1 MNSSL
6 HRQTDSKFCQLPKID
21 RQTDSNLESCIR
33 ENVFPFQK
41 SLPSQLACLWCSS
54 VTGDR
59 SYRCELC
66 LRARKVSVFGVHDVW
81 SSRTDAQ
88 ILLCVARAGYT
99 SGFFFRS
106 NIQSNNWIKQCLLT
120 DHVHSRIYKH
130 ICFQVKYSI
139 KLLNQSLLTDHKHSN
154 RMHQVNNL
162 SQLCRKVL
170 ARGLS
175 CQVNLCLVFIC
186 SWCAFDPVQTYNTKS
201 SDVCGAVFAVAYT
214 ESKLCG
220 IGEHNKHKNRQWQ
233 KMTIEE
239 W

>member
-1 MNSSL
+1 MFE
-6 HRQTDSKFCQLPKID
+6 SKKSVRVWRSRCLIISDRRTNTALP
-21 RQTDSNLESCIR
+21 
-33 ENVFPFQK
+33 
-41 SLPSQLACLWCSS
+41 CS
-54 VTGDR
+54 GR
-59 SYRCELC
+59 IY
-66 LRARKVSVFGVHDVW
+66 KH
-81 SSRTDAQ
+81 
-88 ILLCVARAGYT
+88 I
-99 SGFFFRS
+99 FFRS
-106 NIQSNNWIKQCLLT
+106 DIQSNNWIKQCLLT

-201 SDVCGAVFAVAYT
+201 SDVWGAVFAVAYT